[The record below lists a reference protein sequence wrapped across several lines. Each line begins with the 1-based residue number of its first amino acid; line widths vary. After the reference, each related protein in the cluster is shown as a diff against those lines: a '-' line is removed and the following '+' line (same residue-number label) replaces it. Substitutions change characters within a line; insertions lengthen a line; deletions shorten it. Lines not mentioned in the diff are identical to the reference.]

1 MRTAKRSA
9 GAYGAA
15 SAIFSGVIACAFVVG
30 ASIFGQELVSVI
42 TDLTCEPSIDC
53 TAPVATS
60 AVPRPA
66 DSAGQVAVELDMEPP
81 AGAVPATAMQTT
93 H

>member
-1 MRTAKRSA
+1 M
-9 GAYGAA
+9 
-15 SAIFSGVIACAFVVG
+15 G

-60 AVPRPA
+60 TGPRPA
-66 DSAGQVAVELDMEPP
+66 DSPGQVALELDTEPP
-81 AGAVPATAMQTT
+81 AEAVPATAMQTT